1 MMKYIAVQWL
11 HNNSYYPIYLYSE
24 LDENRDE
31 LRKIE
36 VYKDGSFGFASKDG
50 NFGGT
55 ELGLEPLPEL
65 SEIAE
70 DQQFVFFEI
79 SSDEFD
85 KLWLRYKHHLSE

>member
-1 MMKYIAVQWL
+1 MKYIAAQWL
-11 HNNSYYPIYLYSE
+11 HSNSEYPIHFYSE
-24 LDENRDE
+24 LDENRTE

-36 VYKDGSFGFASKDG
+36 VYKDGSFGYASKDES
-50 NFGGT
+50 FGGT

-70 DQQFVFFEI
+70 DPEFVIAEI

-85 KLWLRYKHHLSE
+85 KLWLRYRNFLTQ